1 MSILRV
7 SQVIAYLKNLVEED
21 EQLADLWLAGEVSN
35 CTYSTAGHVYFTL
48 KDEESAVKAV
58 LWRSAV
64 VKLPF
69 RLGNG
74 MAVLAHGHF
83 SIYEARGDLQFYV
96 DAVQPEGLGQLYLE
110 FEARKSRLAAEGLFA
125 PERKR
130 PLPTYPRR
138 IGIVT
143 SPTGAALHDVCNVL
157 SRRYPVVKVVL
168 SPAQVQGEDAPPQ
181 IIAALERLAE
191 AGRQGQIDLI
201 LLVRGGGSLEEL
213 WAFNDE
219 GVARAIARMPVPVVT
234 GIGHEVDFTIA
245 DFVADVRAPTPSA
258 AAEIATPDGSEIRRL
273 LAGYQTRLTGVI
285 RGRLHRLRQ
294 QLSQEERA
302 LRHNSPRA
310 VIDRTRQQIDELGRD
325 AHLALTHLITLRRE
339 RLRSLARQLQSL
351 SPLNILERGYVIVRR
366 RDDGVPVTRA
376 ASVRPGLHLRLQF
389 HDGEVS
395 AESQ

>member
-1 MSILRV
+1 MLILRV
-7 SQVIAYLKNLVEED
+7 GQVIAYLKNLVEDD

-48 KDEESAVKAV
+48 KDEEGAVKAV

-64 VKLPF
+64 IKLPF
-69 RLGNG
+69 RLENG
-74 MAVLAHGHF
+74 MAVIAHGHF
-83 SIYEARGDLQFYV
+83 SIYEARGDLQFYA
-96 DAVQPEGLGQLYLE
+96 DTVQPEGLGRLHLE
-110 FEARKSRLAAEGLFA
+110 FEALKSRLAAEGLFA

-130 PLPTYPRR
+130 PLPAYPRR
-138 IGIVT
+138 IGVVT
-143 SPTGAALHDVCNVL
+143 SPTGAALRDVCNVL
-157 SRRYPVVKVVL
+157 GRRYPVVEIVL
-168 SPAQVQGEDAPPQ
+168 SPTQVQGEDAPPQ

-191 AGRQGQIDLI
+191 LGRQGQIDLI
-201 LLVRGGGSLEEL
+201 LVVRGGGSLEEL

-219 GVARAIARMPVPVVT
+219 GVARTIARMPVPVVT

-258 AAEIATPDGSEIRRL
+258 AAEIATPDVSEIRGA
-273 LAGYQTRLTGVI
+273 LASYRVRLTGAI
-285 RGRLHRLRQ
+285 RDRLHRLRQ
-294 QLSQEERA
+294 QLHQEERA

-310 VIDRTRQQIDELGRD
+310 VIDRTRQQLDEWGRD
-325 AHLALTHLITLRRE
+325 AHFALTHLLTLRRE
-339 RLRSLARQLQSL
+339 RLNSLARQLQSL

-376 ASVRPGLHLRLQF
+376 ASVRPGLRLRLQF